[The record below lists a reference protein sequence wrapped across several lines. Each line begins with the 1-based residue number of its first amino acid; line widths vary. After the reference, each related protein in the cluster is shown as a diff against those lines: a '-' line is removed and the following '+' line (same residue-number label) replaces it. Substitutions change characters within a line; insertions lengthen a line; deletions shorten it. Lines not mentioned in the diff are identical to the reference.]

1 MERLT
6 DPGAAAGVAWAEG
19 LLEVLGAR
27 TPAKENETE
36 HQQFHCEVQAHVW
49 QRRRRRNELQAI
61 PNLEANASK
70 QGPWK
75 S

>member
-1 MERLT
+1 M
-6 DPGAAAGVAWAEG
+6 GVAWAEG

-36 HQQFHCEVQAHVW
+36 HQQFHCELLARVW
-49 QRRRRRNELQAI
+49 QRRTRRNQLQAI
-61 PNLEANASK
+61 PNREANASK